1 MNLKLMKNA
10 RRQFVVFAV
19 AAFIALTAAYA
30 PMAIDELASTN
41 LTPAAFACGHTGGG
55 C

>member
-1 MNLKLMKNA
+1 MNIKLMKTA
-10 RRQFVVFAV
+10 RRRFVVLAV

-30 PMAIDELASTN
+30 PMALDEMASTN

>member
-1 MNLKLMKNA
+1 MNMRLLHNTL
-10 RRQFVVFAV
+10 RHLVVLAV

-30 PMAIDELASTN
+30 PVVLDEMASTT